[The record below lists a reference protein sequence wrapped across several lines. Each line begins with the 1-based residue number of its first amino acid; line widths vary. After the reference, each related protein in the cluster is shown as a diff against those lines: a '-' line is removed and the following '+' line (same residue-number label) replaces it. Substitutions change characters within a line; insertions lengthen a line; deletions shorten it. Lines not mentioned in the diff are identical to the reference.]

1 MHEDAPLD
9 VCFLIL
15 LVRICLII
23 NKKIKCR
30 HKQESYSVSFYLH
43 DNELI
48 SHYELQQKSVL
59 CFSFN
64 HTTIGQAKVQRFL
77 AVLLNLCMT
86 ATKAAFRL
94 KPRVNALRDLI
105 QQTKATTVF
114 RTLFTGDALKRLTFH
129 C

>member
-1 MHEDAPLD
+1 FFD
-9 VCFLIL
+9 CNL
-15 LVRICLII
+15 LNLS
-23 NKKIKCR
+23 KKLWMKR
-30 HKQESYSVSFYLH
+30 KQESYSVSFYLH

-48 SHYELQQKSVL
+48 SHYELLQKSVL

-64 HTTIGQAKVQRFL
+64 HTTIRQAKVQRFL

-86 ATKAAFRL
+86 TTKAAFRL